1 MRFDGMRAQAL
12 ALLFLIAAPAATF
25 GFMVNRDVSLARLEG
40 IDARCLVCN
49 RKATRTLKSAAE
61 GLRTRGLYVYDRS
74 EYPGGMPVWCDR
86 HGPDKLRENSRSAY
100 AAALAAFA
108 VAGILSKG
116 IRRAA

>member
-1 MRFDGMRAQAL
+1 MRVQAL
-12 ALLFLIAAPAATF
+12 ALLLLIAAPAATF
-25 GFMVNRDVSLARLEG
+25 GFMLNRDVRLARLEG

-49 RKATRTLKSAAE
+49 RKATRTLKSAAD

-74 EYPGGMPVWCDR
+74 EYPGGMPVWCDL
-86 HGPDKLRENSRSAY
+86 HGPGKLRENSRSAY

-108 VAGILSKG
+108 VAGIISEG